1 MESALSAISG
11 FITDLGPSVVLPVLI
26 TLFGLALRM
35 SLSKAFRAGLTIGVG
50 FIGINLVIGLLS
62 GQVAPAATA
71 MADRFGVSLNYVDVG
86 WPSSAA
92 IAFGS
97 TVGAVIIPL
106 GLVVNILLL
115 VTGMTRTLD
124 IDLWNYWHSALIG
137 ALVTAVTGYMARP
150 GRGLRVPSALPGR
163 HCHPDGGAAAVAV
176 LEIPVRAE
184 HRLQNRR
191 ARGTQSHHP
200 HAHHL
205 HRAHVHLP
213 VPVERTHPRPVT
225 PSSPRLG
232 L

>member
-1 MESALSAISG
+1 PL
-11 FITDLGPSVVLPVLI
+11 PSPPTS
-26 TLFGLALRM
+26 TLFPYTTL
-35 SLSKAFRAGLTIGVG
+35 FR
-50 FIGINLVIGLLS
+50 S
-62 GQVAPAATA
+62 
-71 MADRFGVSLNYVDVG
+71 FGRRL
-86 WPSSAA
+86 
-92 IAFGS
+92 F
-97 TVGAVIIPL
+97 
-106 GLVVNILLL
+106 
-115 VTGMTRTLD
+115 
-124 IDLWNYWHSALIG
+124 
-137 ALVTAVTGYMARP
+137 MARP